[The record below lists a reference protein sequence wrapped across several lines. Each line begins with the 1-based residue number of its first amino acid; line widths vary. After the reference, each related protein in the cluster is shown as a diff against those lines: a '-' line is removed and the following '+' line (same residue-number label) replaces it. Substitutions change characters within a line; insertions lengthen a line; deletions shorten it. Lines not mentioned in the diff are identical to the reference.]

1 MTKIED
7 LSLKDA
13 TERHA
18 QLVEIINQ
26 YRYEYHVNDNSIM
39 PEAAADGLKHELSLI
54 EEKFPQLTTPD
65 SPSQRVAGKPL
76 AKFQK
81 ITHSSRMLSLND
93 VFSIDEVQDWLA
105 RIEKVVPG
113 SKDAELFVDLKY
125 DGLAMSLIYQN
136 GILER
141 AVTRGD
147 GQVGEDVTENVK
159 TIESIPLRLAANM
172 PGEVTVR
179 GEVVIYKDDF
189 ARLNAER
196 SSAGEEVY
204 KNPRNLA
211 AGTIRQLDSA
221 LVAKRPLRFHAYDLL
236 ASEGEDESLA
246 TNSSTYAKLK
256 SLGFK
261 VNKMAGPIK
270 FSEVQSFLTKWEVE
284 REDLPFQTDGAVIKI
299 NNKELYRRLGVVG
312 KAPRGAVAYK
322 YPAEEAVAVIEDIII
337 SIGRTGAATPVAVFS
352 PVQLAGTTV
361 KHASLHNADEIA
373 RKDIRIG
380 DTVIVYKAGDIIPQ
394 VERVLL
400 NLRPKSGSVAFNFE
414 DELARQYPEFKFYRP
429 EGEAVYRAVGQNSSL
444 ILKRSLSHYASRG
457 ALNIESLGEKN
468 VEALVDANLVGDLA
482 DIYNLKFSE
491 VISLERFA
499 ELSTKNLL
507 TAIEDA
513 RKPSLAKFI
522 FGLGIRHVG
531 AQTAI
536 DLANHFKSLE
546 ALNSAD
552 FDELSL
558 IDGVGV
564 KVAESILAW
573 FLDEDNIKTLAKFKQ
588 FGVLPQYEE
597 LAGGVLSGKSFV
609 ITGTLSEMSR
619 DEAADRIRSLGGSFQ
634 TSVGKGTSYLV
645 AAGKVG
651 ASKLE
656 KAKKFGTEV
665 IDEEQFKKM
674 IG

>member
-1 MTKIED
+1 MRIEE
-7 LSLKDA
+7 LSLKGA
-13 TERHA
+13 TERYA

-54 EEKFPQLTTPD
+54 EEKFPQLITPD

-93 VFSIDEVQDWLA
+93 VFSIDELQDWLT

-159 TIESIPLRLAANM
+159 TIESIPLRLRSNM

-189 ARLNAER
+189 AKLNAER
-196 SSAGEEVY
+196 ASVGEEVY

-221 LVAKRPLRFHAYDLL
+221 LVAKRPLKFHAYDLL
-236 ASEGEDESLA
+236 AGEVEDESLS
-246 TNSSTYAKLK
+246 TNSSTYAKLN

-261 VNKMAGPIK
+261 VNKMAGAIK
-270 FSEVQSFLTKWEVE
+270 SNELQSFLTKWEVE
-284 REDLPFQTDGAVIKI
+284 RENLPFQTDGAVIKI

-312 KAPRGAVAYK
+312 KAPRAAVAYK

-400 NLRPKSGSVAFNFE
+400 NLRPKLGSVAFNFE

-468 VEALVDANLVGDLA
+468 VEALVDASLVGDLA

-499 ELSTKNLL
+499 EVSTKNLL
-507 TAIEDA
+507 AAIEDA
-513 RKPSLAKFI
+513 KNPSLAKFI

-546 ALNSAD
+546 ALNNAD

-558 IDGVGV
+558 IDGVGI

-597 LAGGVLSGKSFV
+597 LAGGILSGKSFV
-609 ITGTLSEMSR
+609 ITGTLNEMSR

-665 IDEEQFKKM
+665 IDEERFKKM

>member
-1 MTKIED
+1 MTKIEE

-54 EEKFPQLTTPD
+54 EEKFPQLITPD

-93 VFSIDEVQDWLA
+93 VFSIDEVQDWLT
-105 RIEKVVPG
+105 RMEKVVPG

-159 TIESIPLRLAANM
+159 TIESIPLRLASIM

-179 GEVVIYKDDF
+179 GEIVIYKDDF
-189 ARLNAER
+189 TKLNSER
-196 SSAGEEVY
+196 ASAGEEIY

-221 LVAKRPLRFHAYDLL
+221 LVAKRPLKFHAYDLL
-236 ASEGEDESLA
+236 AGKAEDESLF

-256 SLGFK
+256 FLGFK
-261 VNKMAGPIK
+261 VNKMAGGLK
-270 FSEVQSFLTKWEVE
+270 FNELPSFLTKWEVE
-284 REDLPFQTDGAVIKI
+284 RENLPFQTDGAVIKI

-482 DIYNLKFSE
+482 DIYNLKFSD

-499 ELSTKNLL
+499 EVSTKNLL
-507 TAIEDA
+507 AAIEDA
-513 RKPSLAKFI
+513 KNPSLAKFI

-546 ALNSAD
+546 ALNNAD

-588 FGVLPQYEE
+588 FGVSPQYEE
-597 LAGGVLSGKSFV
+597 LAGGILSGKSFV

-665 IDEEQFKKM
+665 VDEEQFKRLV
-674 IG
+674 G

>member
-1 MTKIED
+1 MIFK
-7 LSLKDA
+7 
-13 TERHA
+13 
-18 QLVEIINQ
+18 
-26 YRYEYHVNDNSIM
+26 
-39 PEAAADGLKHELSLI
+39 
-54 EEKFPQLTTPD
+54 
-65 SPSQRVAGKPL
+65 
-76 AKFQK
+76 
-81 ITHSSRMLSLND
+81 
-93 VFSIDEVQDWLA
+93 
-105 RIEKVVPG
+105 
-113 SKDAELFVDLKY
+113 
-125 DGLAMSLIYQN
+125 
-136 GILER
+136 
-141 AVTRGD
+141 
-147 GQVGEDVTENVK
+147 
-159 TIESIPLRLAANM
+159 
-172 PGEVTVR
+172 
-179 GEVVIYKDDF
+179 
-189 ARLNAER
+189 LNAER
-196 SSAGEEVY
+196 ASEGEEVY

-221 LVAKRPLRFHAYDLL
+221 LVAKRPLKFHAYDLIISPHPDRPSPEASQAQGLTPNPSPLGEGGTPEEKVEAIYNKTFTAYSGSWNKIKDL
-236 ASEGEDESLA
+236 AKDNGQNQTVAENLLWQNIRSSKLGIKFRRQHVVDGFILDFFSAEKGLALEVDGGYHNQSEQAEYDKMRQSLVEDYGITFLRFTNKEVESDLQAVLTKIKAAAAPLSKWRGVGGEAGLEAAGAAELA

-261 VNKMAGPIK
+261 VNKMAGSIK
-270 FSEVQSFLTKWEVE
+270 FNEVQSFLDKWEE
-284 REDLPFQTDGAVIKI
+284 GRENLPFQTDGAVIKI
-299 NNKELYRRLGVVG
+299 NNKELYRRLGAVG

-400 NLRPKSGSVAFNFE
+400 NLRPKSASVAFNFE
-414 DELARQYPEFKFYRP
+414 DELARQYPEFEFYRP
-429 EGEAVYRAVGQNSSL
+429 EGEAVYRVVGQNSSL

-482 DIYNLKFSE
+482 DIYNLKFSD

-499 ELSTKNLL
+499 EVSTKNLL

-513 RKPSLAKFI
+513 KNPSLAKFI

-536 DLANHFKSLE
+536 DLANNFKSLE
-546 ALNSAD
+546 ALGNAD

-588 FGVLPQYEE
+588 FGASPQYEE
-597 LAGGVLSGKSFV
+597 LAGGVLSGRSFV

-619 DEAADRIRSLGGSFQ
+619 DQAADKIRSSGGSFQ
-634 TSVGKGTSYLV
+634 TSVGNNTTYLV
-645 AAGKVG
+645 AGNKAGL
-651 ASKLE
+651 SKIK
-656 KAKKFGTEV
+656 KAKQLGTRVITESELIAMLKF
-665 IDEEQFKKM
+665 
-674 IG
+674 

>member
-1 MTKIED
+1 MIKTEN
-7 LSLKDA
+7 LSLNDA

-54 EEKFPQLTTPD
+54 EEKFPQLITPD

-93 VFSIDEVQDWLA
+93 VFGIDEVQDWLS

-159 TIESIPLRLAANM
+159 TIESIPLRLRSNM

-189 ARLNAER
+189 AKLNTER
-196 SSAGEEVY
+196 ASAGEEVY

-221 LVAKRPLRFHAYDLL
+221 LVAKRPLKFHAYDLL
-236 ASEGEDESLA
+236 ASESEDESLV

-261 VNKMAGPIK
+261 VNKMAGSIK
-270 FSEVQSFLTKWEVE
+270 FNELQSFLTKWEVE
-284 REDLPFQTDGAVIKI
+284 RENLPFQTDGAVIKI

-361 KHASLHNADEIA
+361 KHASLHNADEIT

-482 DIYNLKFSE
+482 DIYNLKYDD

-499 ELSTKNLL
+499 EVSTKNLL
-507 TAIEDA
+507 AAIEDA
-513 RKPSLAKFI
+513 KNPSLAKFI

-546 ALNSAD
+546 ALNNAD

-588 FGVLPQYEE
+588 FGVSPQYEE
-597 LAGGVLSGKSFV
+597 LAGGILSGKSFV

-645 AAGKVG
+645 AVGKVG

-665 IDEEQFKKM
+665 IDEEHFKKL
-674 IG
+674 IR